1 MNKGNDV
8 CDYLNNNIS
17 KDLQLNYGYYAI
29 KNRDLTERAK
39 FTALESFNLEKSWF
53 QKHSAYSKCP
63 SKNNIG
69 LHNLENTISKI
80 LIKKIKAYLPS
91 IQKIITE
98 KLISTEKQLVQY
110 GTPLTTLTMKNK
122 LCYTI

>member
-1 MNKGNDV
+1 MV
-8 CDYLNNNIS
+8 S
-17 KDLQLNYGYYAI
+17 
-29 KNRDLTERAK
+29 
-39 FTALESFNLEKSWF
+39 
-53 QKHSAYSKCP
+53 KHSAYSKCQ
-63 SKNNIG
+63 KNNIG

-110 GTPLTTLTMKNK
+110 GTPVGNTDHEKQTMLYYLISELNTT
-122 LCYTI
+122 YTKALEERGFNYV